1 MPGHYDHPGLIE
13 EHQAGQP
20 LGATAEYWSG
30 RALFVHNVKQ
40 PKDFDAVR
48 RRWNLSRTPAPLAL
62 RCHASDAL
70 PAGTRPAWKEGPT
83 RRGTSV
89 GGWLPTL
96 PRGPPGGPWWG

>member
-40 PKDFDAVR
+40 PKDFDAVQ

-70 PAGTRPAWKEGPT
+70 PAGTRPAWKEGPPGEG
-83 RRGTSV
+83 RRSGACCPCR
-89 GGWLPTL
+89 GG
-96 PRGPPGGPWWG
+96 